1 MLAGV
6 LPSPFLPDPSSCL
19 APWREGVAN
28 PSHRLSRLLTAL
40 PPPPRSPLP
49 ICSGGWV
56 PSDCRLLGLTK
67 IPEYRNLWPSHH
79 FGVEVVL
86 KGSVID
92 TEANGG
98 CVIS

>member
-6 LPSPFLPDPSSCL
+6 LPSPFCL
-19 APWREGVAN
+19 IPLRVFHPGGKVS
-28 PSHRLSRLLTAL
+28 PILLIGCPVLITAL